1 VGRHRPDPRG
11 HARIIVAIA
20 AVALAL
26 ALLVIG
32 GFALLGALTS
42 GPADTVSSSSTPT
55 AVASRRTTEPTSGAN
70 TGTGA
75 PTLQIRVVGAPT
87 KVYVA
92 VPGSAPSI
100 IRQNGVLNTGE
111 VRRYDDA
118 ALDVVVSNG
127 AAVQVTINGV
137 PQTQGASGQ
146 TQRWTNV
153 RKS

>member
-1 VGRHRPDPRG
+1 M
-11 HARIIVAIA
+11 
-20 AVALAL
+20 
-26 ALLVIG
+26 IG

-42 GPADTVSSSSTPT
+42 GPADTVSSSSVPSATAGVSTP
-55 AVASRRTTEPTSGAN
+55 EPTNDAN
-70 TGTGA
+70 ARRPT

-100 IRQNGVLNTGE
+100 IRQNGVLGTGE

-118 ALDVVVSNG
+118 ALDVVVANG

-137 PQTQGASGQ
+137 LQQQGASGQ
-146 TQRWTNV
+146 TQRWTNI